1 MDIKPPEK
9 LQVLMY
15 ALGKEAARSSF
26 RDFLDESGITDD
38 EYEEIKAFL
47 HQFGVTTYC

>member
-15 ALGKEAARSSF
+15 ALGKEAARDSF
-26 RDFLDESGITDD
+26 REFLEYWEITDE
-38 EYEEIKAFL
+38 EYAEIKAFMSQL
-47 HQFGVTTYC
+47 GVKTYC